1 MVHLLKIAFYSLAI
15 GLNISQINGSIF
27 DFLKPALEKGANH
40 KMRNIDF
47 IYMINLDQRPEK
59 FLATQSALRRYGIHP
74 YRFSA
79 VNGWELSKEAFQNV
93 GLKLKEGMTP
103 LLSTTYYSV
112 DGKMIQSHEY
122 MDDPSKSYFCHCMA
136 PGPIGCALSHISI
149 LKDAFESN
157 YEVIWVLEDDIE
169 IIRNPHILSDYI
181 DKMNLTFGKNGWDI
195 LFTDYDGRK
204 NEVEYNVCEAPA
216 KRPDMDCSSNFRRG
230 HFSKKKKI
238 NKYFRELLA
247 RYGTYSMIISRSGIK
262 KMLDFFVD
270 HKIYLPI
277 DMDNSYVPTI
287 KRYGVMENI
296 VSHKL
301 DALSD
306 NGAPFYKK

>member
-1 MVHLLKIAFYSLAI
+1 M
-15 GLNISQINGSIF
+15 NISLISGSIF

-47 IYMINLDQRPEK
+47 IYMINLDKRPEK
-59 FLATQSALRRYGIHP
+59 FLATQLSLRRYGIYP

-79 VNGWELSKEAFQNV
+79 VNGWELSKEVFQNV

-103 LLSTTYYSV
+103 LLSTTYYSI

-122 MDDPSKSYFCHCMA
+122 MDNPSKSYFCHCMA

-157 YEVIWVLEDDIE
+157 YEVIWVLEDDVE

-181 DKMNLTFGKNGWDI
+181 NKLNLTFGKNGWDI

-204 NEVEYNVCEAPA
+204 NEVEYNVCDGLA

-238 NKYFRELLA
+238 NEYFREMPA

-262 KMLDFFVD
+262 KMLDFFYN

-277 DMDNSYVPTI
+277 DMDNCYVETI
-287 KRYGVMENI
+287 KRYGVLENI

-306 NGAPFYKK
+306 NAAPFYEK